1 MMPIALLTMR
11 RHPPERDHPQLCI
24 LSSHTRIHTYIHY
37 RWGGIVRSESVCMGG
52 ERDRREALGG
62 QVPSYHL
69 YGDEPRRERNSEKKT
84 EKGMDENM
92 THTTAQPIFMISSER
107 AQRLSVC
114 NSSLIMI
121 SKTRVTREKGKRRKK
136 KRRNFF
142 VFFFFFFF

>member
-92 THTTAQPIFMISSER
+92 THSSAQSIFIFLLYIYKFLFLFNIILIIIFMT
-107 AQRLSVC
+107 L
-114 NSSLIMI
+114 
-121 SKTRVTREKGKRRKK
+121 VTCVFWKIIKK
-136 KRRNFF
+136 K
-142 VFFFFFFF
+142 